1 MSWNMPIH
9 RGQGHDE
16 RDSREGGAD
25 ARHTIQ
31 DARTARTVAA
41 HATDVQD
48 CRLLLEM
55 LGLHLDTL
63 RPEKPI
69 AR

>member
-9 RGQGHDE
+9 RGQGYDE
-16 RDSREGGAD
+16 RDSPGGGAD
-25 ARHTIQ
+25 ARQATQ
-31 DARTARTVAA
+31 NARTARTVAA

-55 LGLHLDTL
+55 LGLHLDSL
-63 RPEKPI
+63 SAEKPL

>member
-16 RDSREGGAD
+16 GDSREGGAD
-25 ARHTIQ
+25 AGHAIR

-55 LGLHLDTL
+55 LGLHLGSL
-63 RPEKPI
+63 RAEKPL